1 MKRTRWLLAGASVA
15 CLLAAGCGGS
25 SNADRAPAA
34 PAVPAAAATA
44 KPAPPSSRER
54 RDALELLSVLS
65 VEREVDMAAGRDG
78 VVVEVVKDAGS
89 RVAKGDV
96 LARLDDRAL
105 LAQRDRARADLE
117 VARNNV
123 KYNEAELKARQA
135 GLRRQ
140 QELRT
145 LGLSSDADLEE
156 AQFKAKGAEYDLES
170 WRAVVERNQATVR
183 ELELELDKMQLRAPF
198 SGVVAQRFLR
208 VGQNVAK
215 DQKCFRLSQLA
226 PLLVRF
232 QVPENSPQRP
242 HVGDTVSLSLASDSQ
257 RVYSAR
263 IQKVSPI
270 VDPASGSYDVSAQ
283 LTGSNLAELRPG
295 MAVHVL
301 WQPAAAPIR

>member
-1 MKRTRWLLAGASVA
+1 MKCTSGLLAGSFVA

-25 SNADRAPAA
+25 SNADRAPTVPAA
-34 PAVPAAAATA
+34 PAAAA
-44 KPAPPSSRER
+44 KPAPASPRET

-65 VEREVDMAAGRDG
+65 VEREVDLSAERDG

-105 LAQRDRARADLE
+105 VAQRDRARADLE

-123 KYNEAELKARQA
+123 KYNEAEVKARQA

-145 LGLSSDADLEE
+145 SGLSSDADLEE
-156 AQFKAKGAEYDLES
+156 AEFKAKGAEYDLES
-170 WRAVVERNQATVR
+170 WRAVVERNQATLR
-183 ELELELDKMQLRAPF
+183 ELDLEVDQMRLRAPF
-198 SGVVAQRFLR
+198 SGVVAQRFIR

-215 DQKCFRLSQLA
+215 DQKCFRLSQLG

-232 QVPENSPQRP
+232 QVPENSPRRP
-242 HVGDTVSLSLASDSQ
+242 RVGDAVSLSLASNSQ
-257 RVYSAR
+257 PVYSAR
-263 IQKVSPI
+263 IQQVSPI

-283 LTGSNLAELRPG
+283 LTGRNLAELRPG

-301 WQPAAAPIR
+301 WQPAAAAPKR